1 MNKAD
6 MIEGVSK
13 LTGSRVEAQ
22 RIVDYLFNA
31 MRESLKK
38 GDKVVVQ
45 GFGSF
50 HVVVRKAKKGR
61 NIKTGQ
67 EVLIPARKAIKFR
80 KGKDFVLPDTQ

>member
-1 MNKAD
+1 MNKMD

-22 RIVDYLFNA
+22 KIVDYLFA
-31 MRESLKK
+31 SMKDALRSDE
-38 GDKVVVQ
+38 KVVVQ

-50 HVVVRKAKKGR
+50 HIVLRKAKKGR
-61 NIKTGQ
+61 VIKTGQ

-80 KGKDFVLPDTQ
+80 KAKDFL

>member
-6 MIEGVSK
+6 MVEGVSK

-22 RIVDYLFNA
+22 RIVDYLFMA
-31 MRESLKK
+31 MRDALRKHE
-38 GDKVVVQ
+38 KVVVQ

-50 HVVVRKAKKGR
+50 HIVIRKAKKGR

-67 EVLIPARKAIKFR
+67 EVLIPARPAVKFR
-80 KGKDFVLPDTQ
+80 QGKEFLPG

>member
-6 MIEGVSK
+6 MVEGVSK

-22 RIVDYLFNA
+22 RIVDSLFQS
-31 MRESLKK
+31 MRDALRK
-38 GDKVVVQ
+38 GEKVVVQ

-50 HVVVRKAKKGR
+50 HIVMRKPKKGR

-67 EVLIPARKAIKFR
+67 EVLIPARPAVKFR
-80 KGKDFVLPDTQ
+80 KAKDFL

>member
-22 RIVDYLFNA
+22 RIVDYLFKA
-31 MRESLKK
+31 MRDTLRNN
-38 GDKVVVQ
+38 GKVVVQ

-50 HVVVRKAKKGR
+50 HVVIRKSKKGR

-67 EVLIPARKAIKFR
+67 EVLIPARPGIKFR
-80 KGKDFVLPDTQ
+80 KAKDFM

>member
-6 MIEGVSK
+6 MVEGVSK

-22 RIVDYLFNA
+22 RIVDFLFNA
-31 MRESLKK
+31 MKESLRKHE
-38 GDKVVVQ
+38 KVVVQ

-50 HVVVRKAKKGR
+50 HIVIRKAKKGR

-67 EVLIPARKAIKFR
+67 EVLIPARPGIKFR
-80 KGKDFVLPDTQ
+80 KGKDFL

>member
-6 MIEGVSK
+6 MVEGVSR

-22 RIVDYLFNA
+22 RIVDYLFTA
-31 MRESLKK
+31 MREALRK

-50 HVVVRKAKKGR
+50 HVVMRKPKKGR

-67 EVLIPARKAIKFR
+67 EVLIPARQAIKFR
-80 KGKDFVLPDTQ
+80 KSKDFL

>member
-6 MIEGVSK
+6 MVEGVSK

-31 MRESLKK
+31 MRDTLRK
-38 GDKVVVQ
+38 GEKVVVQ

-50 HVVVRKAKKGR
+50 HIVMRKPKKGR

-67 EVLIPARKAIKFR
+67 EVLIPARQAVKFR
-80 KGKDFVLPDTQ
+80 KGKDLL

>member
-6 MIEGVSK
+6 MVAGVSK

-22 RIVDYLFNA
+22 RIVDHLFNA
-31 MRESLKK
+31 MREALRKN
-38 GDKVVVQ
+38 DKVVVQ

-50 HVVVRKAKKGR
+50 HVVMRKPKKGR

-67 EVLIPARKAIKFR
+67 EVMIPARPAIKFR
-80 KGKDFVLPDTQ
+80 KGKDFL